1 MNADRLAMAFRLLG
15 IGWYVAICIGGGTYG
30 GLLLDR
36 QLGWSPL
43 LTLIGLAIGI
53 AAAIG
58 GMLRMLMGALSA
70 GQSAGAD
77 KNGDESAAA
86 GDNQGI
92 DNRA

>member
-58 GMLRMLMGALSA
+58 GMLRMLMATLSA
-70 GQSAGAD
+70 GTDTGAG
-77 KNGDESAAA
+77 NGDESAADA
-86 GDNQGI
+86 DN
-92 DNRA
+92 

>member
-43 LTLIGLAIGI
+43 LTLIGLALGI
-53 AAAIG
+53 AAALG

-70 GQSAGAD
+70 GQGDGAD
-77 KNGDESAAA
+77 KSGGDCADDA
-86 GDNQGI
+86 DNQGK
-92 DNRA
+92 

>member
-70 GQSAGAD
+70 GPGDGAG
-77 KNGDESAAA
+77 NGDDDCAADA
-86 GDNQGI
+86 DSQRG
-92 DNRA
+92 

>member
-70 GQSAGAD
+70 TPGDGAD
-77 KNGDESAAA
+77 KSGGESAADA
-86 GDNQGI
+86 DNQG
-92 DNRA
+92 R

>member
-70 GQSAGAD
+70 GTDTGAD
-77 KNGDESAAA
+77 KNGDECDADA
-86 GDNQGI
+86 DNQ
-92 DNRA
+92 RR

>member
-70 GQSAGAD
+70 GTEAGAD

>member
-15 IGWYVAICIGGGTYG
+15 IGWYVGICIGGGTYG

-36 QLGWSPL
+36 QFGWSPL
-43 LTLIGLAIGI
+43 LTLIGLALGI

-70 GQSAGAD
+70 GSGDGAD
-77 KNGDESAAA
+77 KGAADCA
-86 GDNQGI
+86 ADADNQGK
-92 DNRA
+92 